1 MLHALSG
8 ELGAS
13 LSSRMFSPT
22 PWLWEASFHGQ
33 PAKELA
39 GAIDELR
46 LTELPLVKA
55 FDRYNGA
62 DRFARHGAATQ
73 WVCQGGGC
81 ASLHGHTADTTVSEV
96 STAVPSGSGP
106 LASHGPAFP
115 RLGRHGL
122 SCPCSFYPSI
132 HLSLY
137 LGGDPCS
144 RADFRTRRRR
154 ARAAAHRLG

>member
-1 MLHALSG
+1 MLAFGGVSG
-8 ELGAS
+8 AYHDANEYY
-13 LSSRMFSPT
+13 
-22 PWLWEASFHGQ
+22 SF
-33 PAKELA
+33 P

-106 LASHGPAFP
+106 LASRGPAFP